1 MVEGVE
7 NLGGEGEDSDG
18 SKEEYILFKFRTKVP
33 TLGVNCSYIFHPP
46 TLLLRQISFRVL

>member
-18 SKEEYILFKFRTKVP
+18 SKEEYMYCRLFR
-33 TLGVNCSYIFHPP
+33 
-46 TLLLRQISFRVL
+46 FRVKMPY